1 MPYIIETF
9 DKPGSLDLRKATRE
23 EHIDYLESQVEK
35 LLACGAKLNDDGS
48 DAGGGFYIVDVETR
62 AEAEA
67 FIAADPFTKAGLFER
82 TAITR
87 WRRGYLDRKS
97 YLRPR

>member
-9 DKPGSLDLRKATRE
+9 DKPDSMALRQATRE
-23 EHIDYLESQVEK
+23 EHIDYLETNVET
-35 LLACGAKLNDDGS
+35 LLACGAKLKDDGS
-48 DAGGGFYIVDVETR
+48 DAGGGFYVVDVETR

-67 FIAADPFTKAGLFER
+67 FINADPFTKAGLFER
-82 TAITR
+82 MTITR